1 MLLLVNQKIRK
12 SARIDVYMSSM
23 PKYIFSK
30 NLTSLQQ
37 LSSLEII
44 ELETLF

>member
-1 MLLLVNQKIRK
+1 
-12 SARIDVYMSSM
+12 MSSM
-23 PKYIFSK
+23 PKHIFSK

-44 ELETLF
+44 QLEVLF